1 MQSVRTVIMSIYNL
15 ISFAGI
21 FVFVVLGWFFSNNRR
36 ILNWRVM
43 GLGIGLQIAFGFFLF
58 KVPAGTAMFLAV
70 NDLAVT
76 IVDASAA
83 GTKFLFGPL
92 ALPPGTEGSPGFI
105 LAFQSLPTVIFFS
118 ALMSLLYYWRI
129 MPLLIRL
136 FAGLFTRLMRIS
148 GAESLCAA
156 SNIFVG
162 VESAFTIRPHLADMT
177 ESELCTALTAGMA
190 TVASSVMALYVFM
203 LREQFPAIAGHLVS
217 ASLLSAPAAI
227 VMSKVVVPETG
238 TPRTLGTRV
247 CPEYS
252 RESNLFEAI
261 INGANAGVRAVVG
274 IGALLLAVLG
284 LIALLNTGL
293 GRAGAFING
302 CFGVYFDWT
311 LENLLGYLF
320 YPLTFIMGIESHDSM
335 AVARIIGERVVATEV
350 ASYRDLAT
358 ALSHAA
364 ITQRSGLVAA
374 YALCGFAHFASLAI
388 FIGGFSALAPGRV
401 KDLSRIGLRALAAA
415 TLACLMTGCVAGMFY
430 TGSSV
435 LFGR

>member
-1 MQSVRTVIMSIYNL
+1 MNVYNFL
-15 ISFAGI
+15 SFAGI
-21 FVFVVLGWFFSNNRR
+21 YIFVFLGWLFSNNRR
-36 ILNWRVM
+36 ILNWRVIGW
-43 GLGIGLQIAFGFFLF
+43 GLGLQIMVGFFIF
-58 KVPAGTAMFLAV
+58 KLPAGTSLLLGI
-70 NDLAVT
+70 NDLVVNV
-76 IVDASAA
+76 VDASAA

-129 MPLLIRL
+129 MPLMIRF
-136 FAGLFTRLMRIS
+136 FAGIFSRLMKIS

-177 ESELCTALTAGMA
+177 GSELCTALTAGMA

-227 VMSKVVVPETG
+227 VMSKVLFPEAG
-238 TPRTLGTRV
+238 SPRTLGIAV
-247 CPEYS
+247 HPEYV
-252 RESNLFEAI
+252 RESNMFEAI

-274 IGALLLAVLG
+274 ICALLLAVLG
-284 LIALLNTGL
+284 LIALLNGAL
-293 GRAGAFING
+293 GWAGECING
-302 CFGVYFDWT
+302 RFGLYFNWT

-320 YPLTFIMGIESHDSM
+320 YPLAFIMGIEPHDALS
-335 AVARIIGERVVATEV
+335 VARIIGERVVATEV
-350 ASYRDLAT
+350 VSYHDLGV
-358 ALSHAA
+358 ALSHAE
-364 ITQRSGLVAA
+364 ISQRSGMVAA

-388 FIGGFSALAPGRV
+388 FIGGFGALAPRRV
-401 KDLSRIGLRALAAA
+401 KDLSRIGMRALAAA
-415 TLACLMTGCVAGMFY
+415 TLACLMTGCVAGLFY
-430 TGSSV
+430 SGNAV
-435 LFGR
+435 LFG